1 MISLVVNLALT
12 YFALKFVLWLY
23 GLLKDKDDSQ
33 LLIINKSDEKIDP
46 KPLNL
51 PPDPKINLSLDN
63 INNIK
68 DTNFKNLLVKSK
80 SKRKNHITVSV
91 NYV

>member
-1 MISLVVNLALT
+1 MISLLVNLVLT
-12 YFALKFVLWLY
+12 YFALKFVLWIY
-23 GLLKDKDDSQ
+23 GFLKEKDSSQ
-33 LLIINKSDEKIDP
+33 QLIINKSDEKIDP

-63 INNIK
+63 INKIK

-80 SKRKNHITVSV
+80 PKRKNHITVSV
-91 NYV
+91 SYV